1 MDRCAKKRRI
11 RAEQNQK
18 RLERERMADRKKR
31 KITQRKSRE
40 MRIYIF
46 FNRHLVWFI
55 SAANIFYI
63 ALLFFVSN
71 MSLQSEIS
79 VNACTVAVGIIL
91 FVSFAA
97 ALCSPACA
105 IANFRKNRPEGD
117 GRKIYILMSILFHM
131 CLIFAALYALI
142 IAWDKD
148 AFVYTY
154 SGGALP
160 DHWFFRS
167 VDLLY
172 HSIATFTTLGY
183 GDFVPVS
190 WVARLAVSVEA
201 LMFNVVISFVLV
213 NYFVNKRN
221 RE

>member
-1 MDRCAKKRRI
+1 MCEKAQNQSGTESETTGERKNGRQEEKENHAKK
-11 RAEQNQK
+11 K
-18 RLERERMADRKKR
+18 
-31 KITQRKSRE
+31 QRDE
-40 MRIYIF
+40 EIYIF
-46 FNRHLVWFI
+46 FNRHLVWSI
-55 SAANIFYI
+55 SAASMSYI
-63 ALLFFVSN
+63 ALLFFVWIL
-71 MSLQSEIS
+71 SLQSEIS

-172 HSIATFTTLGY
+172 HSIATFTTTGLRRFRSGFVGGQTGRQRRGSDVQC
-183 GDFVPVS
+183 GDFLR
-190 WVARLAVSVEA
+190 AGQLFCQQE
-201 LMFNVVISFVLV
+201 
-213 NYFVNKRN
+213 
-221 RE
+221 E

>member
-1 MDRCAKKRRI
+1 MNWRSWEKRVY
-11 RAEQNQK
+11 AFLNK
-18 RLERERMADRKKR
+18 
-31 KITQRKSRE
+31 
-40 MRIYIF
+40 
-46 FNRHLVWFI
+46 HLIWLI
-55 SAANIFYI
+55 SLANIFYI
-63 ALLFFVSN
+63 VLLFFVSN
-71 MSLQSEIS
+71 MSLQSDMS
-79 VNACTVAVGIIL
+79 VNLRTVTVGIIL
-91 FVSFAA
+91 LISFVA
-97 ALCSPACA
+97 ALCSPAYA
-105 IANFRKNRPEGD
+105 IANFRKNRPDGD
-117 GRKIYILMSILFHM
+117 ASKIYVLMSILLHM

-142 IAWDKD
+142 ITWDKD
-148 AFVYTY
+148 AFIYTY
-154 SGGALP
+154 SGGELP

-221 RE
+221 QKKQ